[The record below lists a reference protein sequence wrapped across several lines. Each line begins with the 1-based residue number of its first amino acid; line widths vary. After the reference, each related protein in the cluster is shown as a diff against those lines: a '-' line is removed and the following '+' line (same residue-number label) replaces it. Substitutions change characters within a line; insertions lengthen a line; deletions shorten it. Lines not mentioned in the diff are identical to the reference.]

1 MNKESIQ
8 RCLWAT
14 TELYKKYHDEEWG
27 KPLHSEQILFEMLL
41 LECMQAGL
49 SWITILNKRESF
61 RKAFDNFDYR
71 KIALYDDKKQEEL
84 MQNKLIIRNKV
95 KIKAAIINAQKF
107 IEVQEKYGSFDK
119 FIWSYTQNKVI
130 YNHFDNESQMPATS
144 LLSDKISKDLKKLGF
159 KFIGSTSVLPIYNQL
174 VLLMTMLKNVSY
186 IKTKFHFYIKLIF
199 NNCKIILAIF

>member
-1 MNKESIQ
+1 MNKDSIQ
-8 RCLWAT
+8 RCSWAT

-84 MQNKLIIRNKV
+84 MQNELIIRNKV

-159 KFIGSTSVLPIYNQL
+159 KFIGSTSVYA
-174 VLLMTMLKNVSY
+174 Y
-186 IKTKFHFYIKLIF
+186 IQSIGIVNDHVKKCFLYKD
-199 NNCKIILAIF
+199 